1 MVGCAPRASRSAY
14 VYFVA
19 SNNRNESSEDFLF
32 LLALKTSQVHT
43 LGEGIKTAGVKKLL
57 LVSIAVLLTA
67 GAAATRGQSADG
79 FNPNVNGIV
88 EAVAVQPD
96 GKILIGGIFSSVGGQ
111 TRNYIARLNP
121 DGTLDAA
128 FNPNA
133 NAGIFSIVVQADGK
147 ILVGGGFNG
156 ANSIG
161 GQTRNYIARLDP
173 TTGLADSFNPNPN
186 SAVGS
191 IAVQG
196 DGKILAS
203 GSFTSIG
210 GQPRNGIARLNPTTG
225 SADSFNPNANNI
237 VASIAVQ
244 ADGKILAGGS
254 FTRIGGQPRNR
265 IARLNPTTGLADSLN
280 PNANDGFPPADG
292 VSPIVVQADG
302 KILAGGAFSTIGGQ
316 PRHYIAQLDPK
327 TGLAD
332 SFNPNPNGSVE
343 SIAVQADGKILAGGL
358 FTSLGGQPRSGIARL
373 DPNTGL
379 ADSFNPNASGSIHDV
394 SSMAVQIDGKILAG
408 GSFTSIGGQPR
419 NNMAR
424 LESGLTPTI
433 MGAANISTR
442 LAVGTNDNV
451 LIGGIIIQGT
461 AQKEVIIRAIG
472 PSLASHG
479 ITNPLQDPTLEL
491 HDHTGAMIAFN
502 DNWVDAPNRQAIIN
516 SGLAPTNNLE
526 SAILTTLALGNYTAI
541 VRGKNNTTGTGLV
554 EVYDLDATNGAR
566 LAEISTRGFVQ
577 AGNNVMIGGFILNQT
592 GSANVLIRAIGPEL
606 TQQGVPS
613 ALQDPTLELH
623 NGNGTLIA
631 FDDNWKDSQQAEIA
645 ATGLAPTDNRESAIF
660 ANLSP
665 GNYTAIVRGKN
676 NTVGNALVEVY
687 ILQ

>member
-1 MVGCAPRASRSAY
+1 
-14 VYFVA
+14 
-19 SNNRNESSEDFLF
+19 
-32 LLALKTSQVHT
+32 LLALKTSLVHT
-43 LGEGIKTAGVKKLL
+43 LGEGIETAGVKKLL

-67 GAAATRGQSADG
+67 AAAATRGQSADG

-111 TRNYIARLNP
+111 ARSYLARLNP

-133 NAGIFSIVVQADGK
+133 TASILSIAVQADGK

-173 TTGLADSFNPNPN
+173 TTGLADSFNPNSN
-186 SAVGS
+186 NIVGS

-203 GSFTSIG
+203 GSFTGIG

-225 SADSFNPNANNI
+225 LADSFNPNANNI
-237 VASIAVQ
+237 VASVALQ
-244 ADGKILAGGS
+244 ADGKILAGGY

-265 IARLNPTTGLADSLN
+265 IARLDPTTGLADSFN

-292 VSPIVVQADG
+292 ISLLVVQADG

-316 PRHYIAQLDPK
+316 TRDYIARLDPK

-332 SFNPNPNGSVE
+332 SFNPNPNDSVE
-343 SIAVQADGKILAGGL
+343 SIALQADGKILAGGL
-358 FTSLGGQPRSGIARL
+358 FTSIGGQPRSGIARL

-379 ADSFNPNASGSIHDV
+379 ADSFNPNASGSIHEV

-419 NNMAR
+419 NNIAR
-424 LESGLTPTI
+424 LEAGLTPTI
-433 MGAANISTR
+433 VGAANISTR

-461 AQKEVIIRAIG
+461 GQKEVIIRAIG
-472 PSLASHG
+472 PSLANHG
-479 ITNPLQDPTLEL
+479 ITNPLRDPTLEL

-502 DNWVDAPNRQAIIN
+502 DNWMDAPNRQAIID

-577 AGNNVMIGGFILNQT
+577 TGNNVMIGGFILNQT
-592 GSANVLIRAIGPEL
+592 GAANVVIRAIGPEL
-606 TQQGVPS
+606 TQHGVPS

-645 ATGLAPTDNRESAIF
+645 ATGLAPTDDRESAIF